1 MLDFARH
8 VLRLGRI
15 GWTLAR
21 HDALWP
27 LELAQGL
34 ETPAMLARL
43 VSRKRPERRR
53 GERLAAA
60 LQALGPTFVK
70 FGQAL
75 STRADLLGEEV
86 ADDLSDLQD
95 HLPALPFETMRKS
108 IEDQFETPLGELFS
122 DFDTEAV
129 AAASI
134 AQVHLAR
141 TPEGAPVAVKILR
154 PGIEQAVA
162 NDLRL
167 FLWVARW
174 LERLAPFSRR
184 LHPVD
189 VVQTF
194 AESVRI
200 EMDLRLEAAAATEL
214 AGNFSDE
221 AHFRVPSVDWRRT
234 ARRVLTLERVEGLPV
249 DEVDALR
256 AAGHDPDAIM
266 ATAAEIFF
274 KQVFRDGFFHAD
286 MHAGNIF
293 VAPDGA
299 IVPVDFGI
307 MGRLDR
313 PTREYLAEMLLGFL
327 SRDYERVA
335 AVHFRAGYVPA
346 DQSQALFAQAARSI
360 GEPILERPLNEIS
373 VARLLRQLFRVTAQF
388 RMETQ
393 PQLLLLQ
400 KTMLMAEGMGRRL
413 NPNVNIW
420 EMARPLIEEWM
431 LDRIHPVH
439 RAQRAA
445 AELRGRFERF
455 FVTMDRIDRA
465 LERIAEGETS
475 RRRGIPVQ
483 IQGLLGGL
491 ALLILLA
498 AILFG

>member
-34 ETPAMLARL
+34 ETAAMLARL
-43 VSRKRPERRR
+43 VSWKRPERRR

-86 ADDLSDLQD
+86 ADDLADLQD

-108 IEDQFETPLGELFS
+108 IEEQFEMPLSQLFS
-122 DFDTEAV
+122 DFETEAV

-134 AQVHLAR
+134 AQVHLAT
-141 TPEGAPVAVKILR
+141 TPDGRAVAVKILR
-154 PGIEQAVA
+154 PGIEQAIT

-189 VVQTF
+189 VVETF
-194 AESVRI
+194 AASVRI

-214 AGNFSDE
+214 AGNFRGE
-221 AHFRVPSVDWRRT
+221 EHFRVPSVDWRRT

-266 ATAAEIFF
+266 AVAAEVFF

-346 DQSQALFAQAARSI
+346 DQSEALFAQAARSI

-445 AELRGRFERF
+445 AELRGRFDRF

-465 LERIAEGETS
+465 LERIAEGETT

-498 AILFG
+498 AILFD

>member
-43 VSRKRPERRR
+43 VSRRRPGRP
-53 GERLAAA
+53 GQRLAAA

-75 STRADLLGEEV
+75 STRADLLGEEA
-86 ADDLSDLQD
+86 ADDLADLQD

-108 IEDQFETPLGELFS
+108 IEEQFETPLGELFS
-122 DFDTEAV
+122 DFDTEPV

-141 TPEGAPVAVKILR
+141 TLEGAPVAVKILR
-154 PGIEQAVA
+154 PGIEQAIA

-174 LERLAPFSRR
+174 LERLAPVSRR

-214 AGNFSDE
+214 AGNFSGE
-221 AHFRVPSVDWRRT
+221 EHFRVPSVDWRRT

-256 AAGHDPDAIM
+256 AAGHDPDAIL
-266 ATAAEIFF
+266 AVAAEVFF

-286 MHAGNIF
+286 MHAGNVF

-439 RAQRAA
+439 RARRAA
-445 AELRGRFERF
+445 AEFRGRLDRF

-465 LERIAEGETS
+465 LERIAESEST

-483 IQGLLGGL
+483 VQGLLGGL

-498 AILFG
+498 ALLFD

>member
-1 MLDFARH
+1 M
-8 VLRLGRI
+8 RLGRI

-43 VSRKRPERRR
+43 VSRKRPDRRR

-60 LQALGPTFVK
+60 LQELGPTFVK

-86 ADDLSDLQD
+86 ADDLADLQD
-95 HLPALPFETMRKS
+95 HLPALPFETIRRR
-108 IEDQFETPLGELFS
+108 IEEQFESPLDELFR
-122 DFDTEAV
+122 DFGTEAV

-134 AQVHLAR
+134 AQVHFAK
-141 TPEGAPVAVKILR
+141 TPAGEAVAVKILR

-174 LERLAPFSRR
+174 LERLAPFARR

-194 AESVRI
+194 AESMRI
-200 EMDLRLEAAAATEL
+200 EMDLRLEAAAAVEL
-214 AGNFSDE
+214 AANFSE
-221 AHFRVPSVDWRRT
+221 EEQFRVPSVDWRRT
-234 ARRVLTLERVEGLPV
+234 SRRVLTLERVEGLPA

-256 AAGHDPDAIM
+256 AAGHDPDAIL
-266 ATAAEIFF
+266 AVAAEVFF

-286 MHAGNIF
+286 MHAGNVF

-373 VARLLRQLFRVTAQF
+373 VARLLRQLFRITAQF
-388 RMETQ
+388 NMETQ

-400 KTMLMAEGMGRRL
+400 KTMLMAEGLGRRL

-420 EMARPLIEEWM
+420 EMARPLIEDWM
-431 LDRIHPVH
+431 LDRLHPAR
-439 RAQRAA
+439 RAGRAA
-445 AELRGRFERF
+445 AELRGRIDRF
-455 FVTMDRIDRA
+455 STTMDRIDRA
-465 LERIAEGETS
+465 LERLAEGETS

-491 ALLILLA
+491 ALLVLLA
-498 AILFG
+498 AVLFD